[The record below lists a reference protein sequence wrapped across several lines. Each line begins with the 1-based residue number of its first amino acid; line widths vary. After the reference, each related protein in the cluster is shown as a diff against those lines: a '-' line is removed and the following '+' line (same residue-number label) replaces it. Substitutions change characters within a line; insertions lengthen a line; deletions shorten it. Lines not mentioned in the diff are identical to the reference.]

1 MTCLPALS
9 ATAAAAIAA
18 AAGENEAEGSFF
30 FPFHFFGSHS
40 LRKELK
46 MMTIKNFC
54 GLRQP
59 SVAPAVF
66 FGCAVDS
73 LFVLLTEVEGAY
85 FTNSTGFMKK
95 LG

>member
-1 MTCLPALS
+1 
-9 ATAAAAIAA
+9 
-18 AAGENEAEGSFF
+18 
-30 FPFHFFGSHS
+30 
-40 LRKELK
+40 

-54 GLRQP
+54 GLLQP